1 MKELSLSAVPRRRP
15 PSLALAAAIA
25 ILGLAGSAVPAGAAT
40 APSFSNY
47 AAPAPLGQD
56 AGEPSIG
63 INWKSG
69 NVLYQ
74 AGLETLKVDFSSGT
88 PTWKDVASQITST
101 TSLDPILF
109 TDHTTGRT
117 FVSQLLG
124 GCSLMAFSDDD
135 GTTWT
140 QNPFG
145 CGAGAAADHQ
155 TVGGGPFH
163 SGAQGALTAYPHAV
177 YYCAQ
182 AVASAQCALSQ
193 TGGLSFNAA
202 TPMYTATQCGG
213 LHGHLKVGPD
223 GTAYVPNADCGGKAA
238 AVTSTNNGLTWTVD
252 AVPDSSTQDESDP
265 SIGVGASGSVYLGYQ
280 GKDGHPYATVKP
292 AGAAGWAPSI
302 DVGRALGI
310 NNVQFPTVVAGDDD
324 RASLAFLG
332 TTTAGDDQAATFP
345 GVWHLYVATTYD
357 RGATWT
363 TVDATPSDP
372 VQRGCIWLGGGS
384 NQCRNLL
391 DFIGSEIDR
400 QGQVHVAYA
409 DGCTAT
415 CPSGGT
421 NTYSAVA
428 TIARQ
433 TAGTGLLSAYDT
445 APGPAIQQAKGHVKT
460 KP

>member
-1 MKELSLSAVPRRRP
+1 MPAVPRRSRAC
-15 PSLALAAAIA
+15 LLLAALAVA
-25 ILGLAGSAVPAGAAT
+25 AVPTAAAT
-40 APSFSNY
+40 PPSFSNY
-47 AAPAPLGQD
+47 AAPAGLGQD

-63 INWKSG
+63 IDWKTG
-69 NVLYQ
+69 AVLYQ
-74 AGLETLKVDFSSGT
+74 AGLETLKVDFSAGT
-88 PTWKDVASQITST
+88 PTWQDVASQITST

-109 TDHTTGRT
+109 TDHQTGRT
-117 FVSQLLG
+117 FVSQLVG
-124 GCSLMAFSDDD
+124 ACSLMAFTDDD
-135 GTTWT
+135 GASWT

-145 CGAGAAADHQ
+145 CGLGTAADHQ

-163 SGAQGALTAYPHAV
+163 SGLQGPLTAYPHAV

-182 AVASAQCALSQ
+182 AVAAASCALSQ
-193 TGGLSFNAA
+193 TGGLTFGAA
-202 TPMYTATQCGG
+202 SPMYTAAACGG

-238 AVTSTNNGLTWTVD
+238 AVTSTDNGLTWTVD

-265 SIGVGASGSVYLGYQ
+265 SIGVGSGGTVYLGYQ
-280 GKDGHPYATVKP
+280 GGDGHAYAAVKP
-292 AGAAGWAPSI
+292 SGTGVWTPSI

-310 NNVQFPTVVAGDDD
+310 QDVQFPTVVAGDDD

-332 TTTAGDDQAATFP
+332 TTTGGDDQAADFA
-345 GVWHLYVATTYD
+345 GVWRLYVATTYD

-363 TVDATPSDP
+363 TVDATPTDP

-415 CPSGGT
+415 CPAGGT
-421 NTYSAVA
+421 NTYSSVA

-433 TAGTGLLSAYDT
+433 TGGAGLLSAYD
-445 APGPAIQQAKGHVKT
+445 PATTIGAGSLLRSQGHEVR
-460 KP
+460 